1 MEKYL
6 LSRFDA
12 TEFNYF
18 KYELLNNIVMI
29 DIYKRKLTVWLCG
42 FLKNLLGSIFLPDPT
57 QHPLW
62 GIEEEASLSSQS
74 LL

>member
-1 MEKYL
+1 M
-6 LSRFDA
+6 
-12 TEFNYF
+12 
-18 KYELLNNIVMI
+18 V